1 MVSRY
6 FIKDIGFSIEMP
18 ASRRHVQPPQDC
30 GSRAD
35 AWVITNGVTVER
47 LAQGSE
53 RPNRAPMLHFRS
65 REPGKSRIAPASP
78 AWAITWPGVSLD
90 SV

>member
-1 MVSRY
+1 M
-6 FIKDIGFSIEMP
+6 GFSIETP

-47 LAQGSE
+47 LARGSE
-53 RPNRAPMLHFRS
+53 RPNRAPMLHFCS
-65 REPGKSRIAPASP
+65 REVGKSRIDPESL
-78 AWAITWPGVSLD
+78 AWAITWPCVSPD
-90 SV
+90 PV